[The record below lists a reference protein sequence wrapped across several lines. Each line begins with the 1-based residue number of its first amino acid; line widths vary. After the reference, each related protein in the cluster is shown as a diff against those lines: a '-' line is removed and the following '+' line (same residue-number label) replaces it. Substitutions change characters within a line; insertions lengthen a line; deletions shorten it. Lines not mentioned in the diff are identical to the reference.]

1 MAYFLSWGKQDWV
14 IISCCASARLAWSE
28 QRSAVQLQ
36 WGPGLGWVSS
46 RGPCMCLRPGWMP
59 QATYPSPRLQILGFP
74 RLLGFSEWE
83 RWRSLSFSLI
93 YKLLFHSCSSGVIF
107 PLLFFVRVSWWSR
120 EKMPWGFQFIT
131 VFFYPKRLKS
141 SSLQQKVTSF
151 SQCKPFSI
159 HRYATHFFLRSHVT
173 GKYLNAGN

>member
-36 WGPGLGWVSS
+36 WGPGLWWVSS

-59 QATYPSPRLQILGFP
+59 QATYPSPCLQILGFP

-93 YKLLFHSCSSGVIF
+93 YKLLFRSCSSGVIF
-107 PLLFFVRVSWWSR
+107 PLLFFVSVSWCSWEKNPLRVSVHHCIFLPQ
-120 EKMPWGFQFIT
+120 ETKEQFAST
-131 VFFYPKRLKS
+131 RGHQFFPM
-141 SSLQQKVTSF
+141 QV
-151 SQCKPFSI
+151 I
-159 HRYATHFFLRSHVT
+159 
-173 GKYLNAGN
+173 